1 MGTKLP
7 TASAGS
13 DYAGDN
19 FAVETWHLEKEAW
32 QRNRANQGNKT
43 ADVLRY
49 TASGGDPIAGLQPT
63 YTIVSGLS
71 GLDVFADDQ
80 PKVYARKFG
89 GKTDDAEIV
98 FVLYDVLDSVTKQDL
113 IKYESDRY
121 EVMEADFEAQSGRVV
136 ILGRIDKSD
145 I

>member
-7 TASAGS
+7 AASAGS

-19 FAVETWHLEKEAW
+19 FAVETWHLEKDAW

-49 TASGGDPIAGLQPT
+49 TVAGGDPVAGLQPT

-71 GLDVFADDQ
+71 GLDVFADNQ

-89 GKTDDAEIV
+89 GKTDDANVV
-98 FVLYDVLDSVTKQDL
+98 FVFYDVVDSITKQDL
-113 IKYESDRY
+113 VKYESNRY
-121 EVMEADFEAQSGRVV
+121 EVIEVDFKAQSGRIE
-136 ILGRIDKSD
+136 ILARIDKSD
-145 I
+145 V